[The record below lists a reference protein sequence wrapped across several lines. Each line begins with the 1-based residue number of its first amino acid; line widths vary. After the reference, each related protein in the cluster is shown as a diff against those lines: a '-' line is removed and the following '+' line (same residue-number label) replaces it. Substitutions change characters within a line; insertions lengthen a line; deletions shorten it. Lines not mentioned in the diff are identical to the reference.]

1 MTAKKSAITGKS
13 FRGGG
18 GEFFWLARV
27 YTPGVCTPL
36 YSKYGTMYDSNPIA
50 VVVNGHTTWR
60 SPIYFQM
67 LSLEK
72 QHNVQPKKKHYQTFH
87 LAMEKI
93 SETFNY

>member
-18 GEFFWLARV
+18 DFFLLARV
-27 YTPGVCTPL
+27 YTPGVFTPL
-36 YSKYGTMYDSNPIA
+36 YSRYGTMYDSYPIA
-50 VVVNGHTTWR
+50 VVVNEHTTWR
-60 SPIYFQM
+60 SPIHFQM

-72 QHNVQPKKKHYQTFH
+72 QHNVQPKMKHYQTFH

-93 SETFNY
+93 SETINY